1 MMLQKP
7 YRSKTPIA
15 LLVIVI
21 LVVSTAV
28 DAGAFDKHRL
38 SFSIGSDWTNYNIK
52 GVKNT
57 LYQFPN
63 MAEPESLTQFGTSR
77 ISGGW
82 GLNMSIKYQVS
93 RSFSIGPSL
102 IYIGTKKTEYFG
114 GAFLDDYINRYSK
127 PIADLKVGL
136 LAPSLSM
143 SFQLLID
150 KMPLRF
156 NGDIAWMFGSAG
168 YSYWL
173 YEIPPTITYAQTNF
187 SGQGM
192 GFVLSMS
199 PAIPL
204 GKGMSIA
211 PVMGYRFF
219 KTGELKD
226 DSGKRW
232 YNMKLDFSGPFVGMG
247 IGLK

>member
-1 MMLQKP
+1 MNRLK
-7 YRSKTPIA
+7 YFILFSI
-15 LLVIVI
+15 LLFAF
-21 LVVSTAV
+21 LLSNS
-28 DAGAFDKHRL
+28 DARAFDKHRL

-102 IYIGTKKTEYFG
+102 IYIGTEKTEYFG

-136 LAPSLSM
+136 LAPGLSM
-143 SFQLLID
+143 SILLSVD
-150 KMPLRF
+150 KMPLRI
-156 NGDIAWMFGSAG
+156 NGDIAWMFGSAS
-168 YSYWL
+168 YSSWL
-173 YEIPPTITYAQTNF
+173 NDIPPTFTYAQTNF

-199 PAIPL
+199 PTIPL
-204 GKGMSIA
+204 GKALSIEPA
-211 PVMGYRFF
+211 LGYRFLR
-219 KTGELKD
+219 TDELKD
-226 DSGKRW
+226 DDGRRW

-247 IGLK
+247 IGLR